1 MFFKSKT
8 DSRLHELLNTY
19 KVADTPLAK
28 LVSKLSLERGVCHI
42 DIKLPKHWIEQNIA
56 DPHRIHQEL
65 SSQGAELGIQ
75 AFNLNVVLTNAK
87 SAPVPTPTISG
98 QPPKPSAPTT
108 LPQDTLSPHPRIR
121 HIIAVS
127 SGKGGVGKST
137 VAVNLALAL
146 QKQGH
151 KVGML
156 DADIYGPSLP
166 DMLGVAK
173 QKPLVENGEFI
184 PLDAFGMPIISIGSL
199 LDSDTAPIA
208 WRGIKATG
216 ALMQLYHQTAYP
228 HLDYLIIDMP
238 PGTGDIQLTLAQR
251 IPITGAVIVTTP
263 QHIALLDAK
272 KGVEFF
278 HKTHIPIIGIVEN
291 MAMYI
296 CSHCGHTDPIF
307 GEAGGQ
313 QMADSYGVPLLGHLP
328 LATAIR
334 EQADKGIPV
343 VLTDEAVATAYLKIA
358 LLLNETIDGF
368 AKKHDER
375 RIF

>member
-8 DSRLHELLNTY
+8 DSRLHKLLNTY

-28 LVSKLSLERGVCHI
+28 LVSKLSLEQGVCHI
-42 DIKLPKHWIEQNIA
+42 DIKLPEHWIEQNIA
-56 DPHRIHQEL
+56 DPQRIHQEL
-65 SSQGAELGIQ
+65 SSQGAEIGIQ
-75 AFNLNVVLTNAK
+75 EFNLNVVLTNK
-87 SAPVPTPTISG
+87 SAPVPTPAISG
-98 QPPKPSAPTT
+98 QPPKSSAPTT

-121 HIIAVS
+121 HIIAVF

-166 DMLGVAK
+166 DMLGVAG
-173 QKPLVENGEFI
+173 QKPAVEGGEFI
-184 PLDAFGMPIISIGSL
+184 PLDAFGMPVISIGSL

-208 WRGIKATG
+208 WRGIKAVG
-216 ALMQLYHQTAYP
+216 ALMQLYTQTAYP

-238 PGTGDIQLTLAQR
+238 PGTGDIQLTLSQR

-272 KGVEFF
+272 KGVEFCC
-278 HKTHIPIIGIVEN
+278 KTHIPIIGIVEN
-291 MAMYI
+291 MATHT

-307 GEAGGQ
+307 STAGGQ
-313 QMADSYGVPLLGHLP
+313 KMAQHYGVPLLGQLP
-328 LATAIR
+328 LSAIIC
-334 EQADKGIPV
+334 QHADQGKPV
-343 VLTDEAVATAYLKIA
+343 VLTDHAIAKTYLQIAQAVNDHIGT
-358 LLLNETIDGF
+358 F
-368 AKKHDER
+368 AKAYDKR